1 MNLWLH
7 QLYRRA
13 SSGELSLTRTW
24 WARGLLDWVHTGVV
38 VVRQTGEDKLHV
50 RAATLAYWSAVGFVP
65 LLVLAFALTAPIGV
79 KEAALDAVRDLLYES
94 LLVSNEN
101 QVIQVVETLLD
112 RVDLKTLGWLGVG
125 GIMMIGSQI
134 YYASELAYNDV
145 FNTQIRRNWFFRFFM
160 FNAVIVG
167 VPVCIAGGMILSS
180 RLAES
185 LSFSGWWASLLL
197 TTVAL
202 VSAIKVLP
210 NTRVDWSAAITGGVI
225 SAALVEFSKY
235 GFSTYMDLLGT
246 KDNMTRLY
254 GSVAFLPVFL
264 LWLNV
269 LWLVVLMGV
278 ELAFVVQNRRT
289 LVEAQAERA
298 GDPHAMWRRPDGL
311 FAVGVTVALA
321 QAEAASENGTAS
333 RKRRRCALVA
343 RGCVYE
349 LTSQLQYGMEDDRVE
364 VPGHVVLDLE
374 RERRFQPSLVGERHL
389 EEPGGDP
396 SGGQA
401 HHDLGLGL
409 LDGLEDGACG
419 CEHGGVVRGSA
430 VLGRFGLEGE
440 EVLHLVTT
448 EASLEDGCLDAV
460 PAEVEPDDVAGHYLS
475 LQSSHR
481 GVLRRIRMVT
491 SIVRAESPM

>member
-1 MNLWLH
+1 MNQWLH

-13 SSGELSLTRTW
+13 SSGELNLTRTW
-24 WARGLLDWVHTGVV
+24 WARRILDWIHTGVV

-321 QAEAASENGTAS
+321 QAEAASENGTADLYS
-333 RKRRRCALVA
+333 VAGRCGVWSGHVRAALQVLEAAGLVRMTKERRYALVQPSDEIQA
-343 RGCVYE
+343 SEVHRRWSEVGSPRLNE
-349 LTSQLQYGMEDDRVE
+349 EDEIGGLVQQVRE
-364 VPGHVVLDLE
+364 RLE
-374 RERRFQPSLVGERHL
+374 R
-389 EEPGGDP
+389 D
-396 SGGQA
+396 
-401 HHDLGLGL
+401 
-409 LDGLEDGACG
+409 LDGTVAALA
-419 CEHGGVVRGSA
+419 
-430 VLGRFGLEGE
+430 GLD
-440 EVLHLVTT
+440 
-448 EASLEDGCLDAV
+448 SDAQD
-460 PAEVEPDDVAGHYLS
+460 A
-475 LQSSHR
+475 
-481 GVLRRIRMVT
+481 
-491 SIVRAESPM
+491 